1 MLLLTKDI
9 VIFLPL
15 LMIACMLLGF
25 ISYNPNMML
34 KPFCLLFSMFQT
46 QFEVSIKSFRSNNAH
61 DLSFIKNFKSKG
73 VTIFHSC
80 VETP

>member
-46 QFEVSIKSFRSNNAH
+46 QFEVSIKYFRSNNAH
-61 DLSFIKNFKSKG
+61 DYLLSKFSNLKGLLFFILVLK
-73 VTIFHSC
+73 
-80 VETP
+80 TP